1 MRKGSCAF
9 AHQRGISGESVAH
22 DRNVEICVGLQVFGG
37 FSGEHAVVPAEGPKK
52 RIHVSRGKGTAGLF
66 QTADCLYADLIAITQ
81 CIDLSA
87 EFDQPFSSVF
97 GLRDPLPQVFRLLP
111 CIGQLLPA
119 LFLPAV
125 KFRKPWSD
133 PVRDLFCGGC
143 PYCGG
148 TRGGSAAPDLS
159 LQVFAPLFF
168 FEDLL
173 LSPAKT
179 SAEGAQ
185 GGVQILLL
193 LPEFLQPADEGGI
206 RVIPPASEKA
216 IDAADSRQNGHGKK
230 RKGYRMQCDQDEK
243 EDRHCKTE

>member
-1 MRKGSCAF
+1 MTFR
-9 AHQRGISGESVAH
+9 QRL
-22 DRNVEICVGLQVFGG
+22 C
-37 FSGEHAVVPAEGPKK
+37 
-52 RIHVSRGKGTAGLF
+52 
-66 QTADCLYADLIAITQ
+66 
-81 CIDLSA
+81 
-87 EFDQPFSSVF
+87 
-97 GLRDPLPQVFRLLP
+97 
-111 CIGQLLPA
+111 
-119 LFLPAV
+119 
-125 KFRKPWSD
+125 
-133 PVRDLFCGGC
+133 
-143 PYCGG
+143 
-148 TRGGSAAPDLS
+148 S